1 MATMGRRVLLATLL
15 LAALVPVARASA
27 GGPAGFFVFGRFS
40 GSDAAVA
47 GGVFGVTALGF
58 AAAGETYRSH
68 GWRDDPA
75 LLIVDATP
83 HDAEVYLDGRR
94 LGAAGE
100 LVALV
105 LPVPHGAHTVRVI
118 APGHRPWARQFV
130 ADGAFPIRIRATL
143 SRAAD

>member
-1 MATMGRRVLLATLL
+1 VRRRLALVAVV
-15 LAALVPVARASA
+15 LAALLPAPPASA
-27 GGPAGFFVFGRFS
+27 AGPAGVFAFGRFS
-40 GSDAAVA
+40 GGDAAVA
-47 GGVFGVTALGF
+47 GGVFGGLALGF
-58 AAAGETYRSH
+58 GAAGEAERGR

-75 LLIVDATP
+75 LLIVDASP

-105 LPVPHGAHTVRVI
+105 LPLAHGAHTVQVV

-143 SRAAD
+143 TRAAP

>member
-1 MATMGRRVLLATLL
+1 VRGRLL
-15 LAALVPVARASA
+15 LAAVLVAALLPAPRASA
-27 GGPAGFFVFGRFS
+27 GGPAGFFAFGRFS

-47 GGVFGVTALGF
+47 GGVFGGLALGF
-58 AAAGETYRSH
+58 AAAGEAERGR

-75 LLIVDATP
+75 LLIVDASP

-105 LPVPHGAHTVRVI
+105 LPVAHGAHTVQVL
-118 APGHRPWARQFV
+118 APGHRPWAGRFV
-130 ADGAFPIRIRATL
+130 ADGVFPIRIRATL
-143 SRAAD
+143 TRAP